1 MKSLCCK
8 TTPASWSRFLCC
20 CVYHELLIFLFEG
33 QGYTGLHH
41 AATGGHAE
49 CFHCLL
55 QHGAE
60 PSITSINGDNA
71 LDVARKCGKPRII
84 GKASKYMYMLLC
96 KHNIIRSE
104 SSLHACIH
112 IILYM
117 CGIKELFN
125 LQMPLM

>member
-1 MKSLCCK
+1 MLTVLDSCAVVCTL
-8 TTPASWSRFLCC
+8 S
-20 CVYHELLIFLFEG
+20 YLLIFLFEG

-60 PSITSINGDNA
+60 PSITSLNGDNA

-84 GKASKYMYMLLC
+84 GKASKYMYMLLH
-96 KHNIIRSE
+96 KHMGSDT
-104 SSLHACIH
+104 SPHVH
-112 IILYM
+112 MYM
-117 CGIKELFN
+117 CGTKEL
-125 LQMPLM
+125 LIHHP